1 MRHLDIKKTA
11 SLLLAGLMTFGLCA
25 CSAANSNPTA
35 DPNGK
40 KLSIVATTFPEYDWV
55 KQIAGAN
62 IDNIELTMLLD
73 NGVDMH
79 SFQPTAQDIVKISS
93 CDVFIYVG
101 GESDA
106 WVEDA
111 LAEAVNKDMQVVN
124 LMELLGGLAVEEEIV
139 EGMQTEEGEGEE
151 GESEVEYDEHV
162 WLSLRNA
169 QIFVTGIADAMS
181 KADPDNM
188 ERYQTN
194 ADTYRKALSELD
206 SKYKEAVTNA
216 TRDTILFGDRFP
228 FRYLLDDYNINYYAA
243 FAGCSAETEASF
255 ETIVFLSGKMDELG
269 LKYIVVIDGSDQ
281 SIAKTIIDNTSA
293 GGQEI
298 LVMDSMQST
307 KTTDGV
313 TYVTIMSNNLEVFT
327 KAQG

>member
-1 MRHLDIKKTA
+1 MKLLNFKKTA
-11 SLLLAGLMTFGLCA
+11 SLLIAGLMTFGLCA
-25 CSAANSNPTA
+25 CSAANTGATVNP
-35 DPNGK
+35 DGK
-40 KLSIVATTFPEYDWV
+40 KLSIVTTVFPEYDWV

-62 IDNIELTMLLD
+62 ISNIELTMLLD
-73 NGVDMH
+73 NGADMH

-93 CDVFIYVG
+93 CDIFIYVG
-101 GESDA
+101 GESDD

-111 LAEAVNKDMQVVN
+111 LAEAVNQDMQVVN
-124 LMELLGGLAVEEEIV
+124 LMELLGGLAVEEEVI
-139 EGMQTEEGEGEE
+139 EGMQAEDGED
-151 GESEVEYDEHV
+151 ESEAEPEYDEHV

-188 ERYQTN
+188 DRYQTN
-194 ADTYRKALSELD
+194 ADTYCKALAELD

-216 TRDTILFGDRFP
+216 ARDTILFGDRFP

-269 LKYIVVIDGSDQ
+269 LKYIVVTEGSDS
-281 SIAKTIIDNTSA
+281 SIAQTIIDNTSA

-313 TYVTIMSNNLEVFT
+313 TYVTVMSDNLEVFN
-327 KAQG
+327 KALG

>member
-1 MRHLDIKKTA
+1 MIHFDFKKTA

-25 CSAANSNPTA
+25 CSTNTEITA

-40 KLSIVATTFPEYDWV
+40 KLSIVTTTFPEYDWV

-93 CDVFIYVG
+93 CDIFIHVG
-101 GESDA
+101 GESDE

-111 LAEAVNKDMQVVN
+111 LAEAVNQDMQVVN

-139 EGMQTEEGEGEE
+139 EGMQTEEGEVE
-151 GESEVEYDEHV
+151 GDGEVEYDEHV

-194 ADTYRKALSELD
+194 ADTYNKALSELD
-206 SKYKEAVTNA
+206 SKYQEAVTNA

-228 FRYLLDDYNINYYAA
+228 FRYLLDDYNIKYYAA

-269 LKYIVVIDGSDQ
+269 LKYVVVIDGSDQ
-281 SIAKTIIDNTSA
+281 SIAQTIIDNTSA
-293 GGQEI
+293 KNQEI
-298 LVMDSMQST
+298 LVFDSMQST
-307 KTTDGV
+307 KTSDGV
-313 TYVTIMSNNLEVFT
+313 TYVSIMSDNLEVFT
-327 KAQG
+327 KALG

>member
-1 MRHLDIKKTA
+1 MIHFDFKKTA

-25 CSAANSNPTA
+25 CSTNTEITA

-40 KLSIVATTFPEYDWV
+40 KLSIVTTTFPEYDWV

-93 CDVFIYVG
+93 CDIFIHVG
-101 GESDA
+101 GESDE

-111 LAEAVNKDMQVVN
+111 LAEAVNQDIQVVN

-139 EGMQTEEGEGEE
+139 EGMQTEEGEEDGGEA
-151 GESEVEYDEHV
+151 EVEYDEHV

-194 ADTYRKALSELD
+194 ADTYNKALSELD
-206 SKYKEAVTNA
+206 SKYQEAVTNA

-228 FRYLLDDYNINYYAA
+228 FRYLLDDYNIKYYAA

-269 LKYIVVIDGSDQ
+269 LKYVVVIDGSDQ
-281 SIAKTIIDNTSA
+281 SIAQTIIDNTSA
-293 GGQEI
+293 KNQEI
-298 LVMDSMQST
+298 LVFDSMQST
-307 KTTDGV
+307 KTSDGV
-313 TYVTIMSNNLEVFT
+313 TYVSIMSDNLEVFT
-327 KAQG
+327 KALG

>member
-1 MRHLDIKKTA
+1 MIHFDFKKTA

-25 CSAANSNPTA
+25 CSTNTEITA

-40 KLSIVATTFPEYDWV
+40 KLSIVTTTFPEYDWV

-93 CDVFIYVG
+93 CDIFIHVG
-101 GESDA
+101 GESDE

-111 LAEAVNKDMQVVN
+111 LAEAVNQDMQVVN

-139 EGMQTEEGEGEE
+139 EGMQTEEGEAE
-151 GESEVEYDEHV
+151 GDGEVEYDEHV

-194 ADTYRKALSELD
+194 ADTYNKALSELD
-206 SKYKEAVTNA
+206 SKYQEAVTNA

-228 FRYLLDDYNINYYAA
+228 FRYLLDDYNIKYYAA

-269 LKYIVVIDGSDQ
+269 LKYVVVIDGSDQ
-281 SIAKTIIDNTSA
+281 SIAQTIIDNTSA
-293 GGQEI
+293 KNQEI
-298 LVMDSMQST
+298 LVFDSMQST
-307 KTTDGV
+307 KTSDGV
-313 TYVTIMSNNLEVFT
+313 TYVSIMSDNLEVFT
-327 KAQG
+327 KALG

>member
-1 MRHLDIKKTA
+1 MIHFDFKKTA

-25 CSAANSNPTA
+25 CSTNTEITA

-40 KLSIVATTFPEYDWV
+40 KLSIVTTTFPEYDWV

-93 CDVFIYVG
+93 CDIFIHVG
-101 GESDA
+101 GESDE

-111 LAEAVNKDMQVVN
+111 LAEAVNQDMQVVN

-139 EGMQTEEGEGEE
+139 EGMQTEEGEAEDG
-151 GESEVEYDEHV
+151 EVEYDEHV

-194 ADTYRKALSELD
+194 ADTYNKALSELD
-206 SKYKEAVTNA
+206 SKYQEAVTNA

-228 FRYLLDDYNINYYAA
+228 FRYLLDDYNIKYYAA

-269 LKYIVVIDGSDQ
+269 LKYVVVIDGSDQ
-281 SIAKTIIDNTSA
+281 SIAQTIIDNTSA
-293 GGQEI
+293 KNQEI
-298 LVMDSMQST
+298 LVFDSMQST
-307 KTTDGV
+307 KTSDGV
-313 TYVTIMSNNLEVFT
+313 TYVSIMSDNLEVFT
-327 KAQG
+327 KALG

>member
-1 MRHLDIKKTA
+1 MIHFDFKKTS
-11 SLLLAGLMTFGLCA
+11 SLLLAGFMTFGLCA
-25 CSAANSNPTA
+25 CSANTEITA

-40 KLSIVATTFPEYDWV
+40 KLSIVTTTFPEYDWV

-93 CDVFIYVG
+93 CDIFIHVG
-101 GESDA
+101 GESDE

-111 LAEAVNKDMQVVN
+111 LAEAVNQDMQVVN

-139 EGMQTEEGEGEE
+139 EGMQTEEGEAE
-151 GESEVEYDEHV
+151 GDGEVEYDEHV
-162 WLSLRNA
+162 WLSLHNA

-194 ADTYRKALSELD
+194 ADTYNKALSELD
-206 SKYKEAVTNA
+206 SKYQEAVTNA

-228 FRYLLDDYNINYYAA
+228 FRYLLDDYNIKYYAA

-269 LKYIVVIDGSDQ
+269 LKYVVVIDGSDQ
-281 SIAKTIIDNTSA
+281 SIAQTIIDNTSA
-293 GGQEI
+293 KNQEI
-298 LVMDSMQST
+298 LVFDSMQST
-307 KTTDGV
+307 KTSDGV
-313 TYVTIMSNNLEVFT
+313 TYVSIMSDNLEVFT
-327 KAQG
+327 KALG

>member
-1 MRHLDIKKTA
+1 
-11 SLLLAGLMTFGLCA
+11 MTFGLCA
-25 CSAANSNPTA
+25 CSANTEITA

-40 KLSIVATTFPEYDWV
+40 KLSIVTTTFPEYDWV

-93 CDVFIYVG
+93 CDIFIHVG
-101 GESDA
+101 GESDE

-111 LAEAVNKDMQVVN
+111 LAEAVNQDMQVVN

-139 EGMQTEEGEGEE
+139 EGMQTEEGEAE
-151 GESEVEYDEHV
+151 GDGEVEYDEHV
-162 WLSLRNA
+162 WLSLHNA

-194 ADTYRKALSELD
+194 ADTYNKALSELD
-206 SKYKEAVTNA
+206 SKYQEAVTNA

-228 FRYLLDDYNINYYAA
+228 FRYLLDDYNIKYYAA

-269 LKYIVVIDGSDQ
+269 LKYVVVIDGSDQ
-281 SIAKTIIDNTSA
+281 SIAQTIIDNTSA
-293 GGQEI
+293 KNQEI
-298 LVMDSMQST
+298 LVFDSMQST
-307 KTTDGV
+307 KTSDGV
-313 TYVTIMSNNLEVFT
+313 TYVSIMSDNLEVFT
-327 KAQG
+327 KALG

>member
-25 CSAANSNPTA
+25 CSTNTEITA

-40 KLSIVATTFPEYDWV
+40 KLSIVTTTFPEYDWV

-93 CDVFIYVG
+93 CDIFIHVG
-101 GESDA
+101 GESDE

-111 LAEAVNKDMQVVN
+111 LAEAVNQDMQVVN

-139 EGMQTEEGEGEE
+139 EGMQTEEGEAE
-151 GESEVEYDEHV
+151 GDGEVEYDEHV

-194 ADTYRKALSELD
+194 ADTYNKALSELD
-206 SKYKEAVTNA
+206 SKYQEAVTNA

-228 FRYLLDDYNINYYAA
+228 FRYLLDDYNIKYYAA

-269 LKYIVVIDGSDQ
+269 LKYVVVIDGSDQ
-281 SIAKTIIDNTSA
+281 SIAQTIIDNTSA
-293 GGQEI
+293 KNQEI
-298 LVMDSMQST
+298 LVFDSMQST
-307 KTTDGV
+307 KTSDGV
-313 TYVTIMSNNLEVFT
+313 TYVSIMSDNLEVFT
-327 KAQG
+327 KALG